1 MKPINA
7 YVQTLAHIKFG
18 RERTCSGWCDGHDN
32 NIDDRWQYTTLA
44 TCDGELS
51 VFVSY
56 PSPERLQFTVEI
68 PGGATAG
75 LGTAPRF
82 AGACDGNNGCG
93 GWVPVVP
100 LRPAGRNHD
109 TDDGPSGSE

>member
-1 MKPINA
+1 MNSYK
-7 YVQTLAHIKFG
+7 QKLAWFRFDG
-18 RERTCSGWCDGHDN
+18 DRTCRGRRGSHSDHT
-32 NIDDRWQYTTLA
+32 DDRWLYTTLA
-44 TCDGELS
+44 ISDGKVS
-51 VFVSY
+51 VFAPCAGSA
-56 PSPERLQFTVEI
+56 RRQFTVEI

>member
-1 MKPINA
+1 MKA
-7 YVQTLAHIKFG
+7 HKQALARFRFG
-18 RERTCSGWCDGHDN
+18 RERKYSDRSGRYTHYT
-32 NIDDRWQYTTLA
+32 DDRWQYTTLA
-44 TCDGELS
+44 ACHGELS